1 MTNVMIL
8 AIAVAVLLAAIL
20 VLVLVWVYER
30 RFDKMRREI
39 AVLRYEV
46 EMRDLAE
53 EDPDPIYKAAAL
65 YPNYPGY
72 VEGAWYVYR
81 LSCAGGIGMVK
92 TTVKVLSDEDEDFN
106 RREAEELCEI
116 LNAR

>member
-8 AIAVAVLLAAIL
+8 AIVVAVLLAAI
-20 VLVLVWVYER
+20 LVLVWVYER
-30 RFDKMRREI
+30 RFDKMRRGI
-39 AVLRYEV
+39 AALRYEV

-53 EDPDPIYKAAAL
+53 EDPDPIYKAGAL

-72 VEGAWYVYR
+72 VKGGWYVYR
-81 LSCAGGIGMVK
+81 LSCAGGIGMAK
-92 TTVKVLSDEDEDFN
+92 TTVKVFSDEDEDFN